1 VSKDPGPDIT
11 QWPRV
16 TKVLELT
23 GISDFSKIRNAEF
36 YLQRGG
42 DIHMICESIDK
53 GEPDYWSGS
62 DLDGYA
68 KAWIAFKAETL
79 FVPDLIEHPV
89 YHDLRRYKGTL
100 DRTGKFP
107 TAKKVLIDIK
117 SGIVADWTALQ
128 TGAYAATF
136 VDGDEYERYGVSLS
150 ATGKWKMT
158 QFKDYR
164 TDSNFF
170 FSLVASLYAKEH
182 YGKVVDYGD

>member
-117 SGIVADWTALQ
+117 SGICAEWVALQ
-128 TGAYAATF
+128 TAAYASCLPDPET
-136 VDGDEYERYGVSLS
+136 YKRIGVSLS
-150 ATGKWKMT
+150 GNGK
-158 QFKDYR
+158 FKITEFNNYR
-164 TDSNFF
+164 QDSNTF
-170 FSLVASLYAKEH
+170 FSLVATVYGREL
-182 YGKVVDYGD
+182 YGKASDF